1 MASPKSK
8 DSSLSKKELLPAR
21 HGGSNA
27 KPRPRPVRP
36 TSRYSPA
43 EVHEIFRRFSVQRPE
58 PK

>member
-27 KPRPRPVRP
+27 KP
-36 TSRYSPA
+36 
-43 EVHEIFRRFSVQRPE
+43 
-58 PK
+58 